1 LKQTALRTSL
11 CLFTLLLLL
20 NACTGVSVKES
31 DSGNKEAYRNRAE
44 KLAAISEWG
53 FVGKISLDDGEQG
66 GSGKLRWDV
75 QADHS
80 ELDFYGALGRGAWN
94 LTIDPDRAVLREAN
108 GTEQTAADVNEV
120 VQDRMGWRLPV
131 DALQWWVRGLAA
143 PGVIEDERFDSEG
156 LLISLHQFGWSV
168 DFSRYDSRDV
178 LALPIRLNAT
188 RDNYRV
194 KLAISRWHT
203 GVNRDRAD

>member
-1 LKQTALRTSL
+1 MKQTVLRISL

-31 DSGNKEAYRNRAE
+31 DSGNKDAYRNRAE
-44 KLAAISEWG
+44 KLAAISDWG
-53 FVGKISLDDGEQG
+53 FVGRISLDDGEQG

-75 QADHS
+75 RADHS
-80 ELDFYGALGRGAWN
+80 ELDFHGAMGRGAWN
-94 LTIDPDRAVLREAN
+94 LTIDPDRVVLREAN
-108 GTEQTAADVNEV
+108 GMEQTAADVNEV
-120 VQDRMGWRLPV
+120 VQDRMGWLLPV
-131 DALQWWVRGLAA
+131 GALQWWVRGLAA
-143 PGVIEDERFDSEG
+143 PGVIEDEQFDSEG
-156 LLISLHQFGWSV
+156 LLTSLHQFGWSV

-194 KLAISRWHT
+194 KLAISRWHR
-203 GVNRDRAD
+203 GVNRDQPD